1 MPIRGDR
8 LRWPPRPGKRSN
20 GPRDASN
27 GRPDGGAASPHSTG
41 TRETNST
48 DEGKPAPRQPNER
61 DASADSQAGGP
72 RDVIRQAHDDVTG
85 GQMDTDCRNQ
95 AVEIVERNET
105 KRRRTP

>member
-20 GPRDASN
+20 VARDSGPRSA
-27 GRPDGGAASPHSTG
+27 G

-48 DEGKPAPRQPNER
+48 DETSPAPRQPNER
-61 DASADSQAGGP
+61 DESADSQESGP
-72 RDVIRQAHDDVTG
+72 RDVMRQAHADVTG
-85 GQMDTDCRNQ
+85 GQMDTDCRNE

>member
-20 GPRDASN
+20 GTRDAA
-27 GRPDGGAASPHSTG
+27 GTRSTG
-41 TRETNST
+41 TRETIAT
-48 DEGKPAPRQPNER
+48 DERKPAPQQPNER
-61 DASADSQAGGP
+61 DESADSQASEP

-85 GQMDTDCRNQ
+85 GQMDTDCRNE

-105 KRRRTP
+105 KRRRNP